1 MITNIT
7 KEEFSK
13 KIENKMSKE
22 KNASY
27 IDAVIAT
34 LEDMS
39 LDMSLAQKLLSQPL
53 LEKIKQ
59 EGQELNILPKSKTR
73 LPLSWLYN
81 GGNI

>member
-1 MITNIT
+1 
-7 KEEFSK
+7 
-13 KIENKMSKE
+13 MSKE

-73 LPLSWLYN
+73 LPLS
-81 GGNI
+81 

>member
-73 LPLSWLYN
+73 LPLS
-81 GGNI
+81 

>member
-13 KIENKMSKE
+13 KIESKISKG
-22 KNASY
+22 KNVSY

-73 LPLSWLYN
+73 LPLS
-81 GGNI
+81 

>member
-13 KIENKMSKE
+13 KIENKISKG
-22 KNASY
+22 KNVSY

-73 LPLSWLYN
+73 LPLS
-81 GGNI
+81 